1 MLLVVHREG
10 ITSMTPMKRQPSS
23 LLTGTLVFM
32 ILAVIMAVLSG
43 DMLLV
48 LAVGSAIAGVMV
60 LSRPSQKSATVHVSV
75 SRYEAAEMRRVAPP
89 ERAAVYPS
97 PRSTIRRPSVV
108 AVRRTLA
115 ARNRQYAVASD
126 SSFPVIQVLR

>member
-1 MLLVVHREG
+1 
-10 ITSMTPMKRQPSS
+10 MKRQPSN
-23 LLTGTLVFM
+23 LVTGTFVLM
-32 ILAVIMAVLSG
+32 ILAVVMAVLSG

-60 LSRPSQKSATVHVSV
+60 LSRPSQKNAAVHVAV
-75 SRYEAAEMRRVAPP
+75 PRFEAAEMRRVAPP
-89 ERAAVYPS
+89 ERAAVHRG
-97 PRSTIRRPSVV
+97 PRSAIKRQSVV